1 MAWICLLLMLSGD
14 IKPNPSP
21 GVIKGILLN
30 ARSIK
35 SLNSRRNKL
44 AELQSLVTLK
54 SAAIVCLTETWLSDD
69 ISNDDILPSDHYNI
83 YRKDL
88 GGNGGI
94 LTAIHTSVNSRSR
107 PDLTP
112 PTEIHNEILVV
123 KIRFPKVPKLALIN
137 FYRPPSDT
145 SLECVANLQAT
156 LRAVADAG
164 FVNICVTGDFN
175 LPNLN
180 PIAGVALD
188 NRWNC
193 SEYCDI
199 FHEAGLSH
207 FVTQPTHELG
217 NTLDFILVTCPEFF
231 TEISVEQDLFPSD
244 HYVINFGI
252 ISDLHKSQKTTRT
265 IYNYHKANWSGLK
278 QAIIDSNGHVNKFI
292 PKYKLKI
299 INNPPWIDGDVIH
312 LSHQKEAAH
321 NKALRSYTPQSWAKY
336 KKLRNKL
343 RNFVNSKYHNY
354 IKDCSDNIA
363 SNPKRFWSLLRA
375 KTKHRSILKKVHLD
389 NRSAQ
394 KPIRKAFLFN
404 SFFESNF
411 TKHDSESQLPPAI
424 NDFVNPNLS
433 SCTISIAETRIIL
446 DNIDTNKATGP
457 DDISGR
463 ILRECSKEIAPSSTC
478 LFNMSL
484 SLGKMPENW
493 KLANITPV
501 LKKGDKGQCE
511 NYRPISLLCM
521 VSKVFEHVIMNQ
533 IKNEITPLI
542 TPFQYGFLNGKST
555 ETQLLHV
562 YSFINDILDISG
574 RVDII
579 YLDFTKAFDS
589 VPHHFPLHKLKSFGI
604 NGVLYEWFCSYLTGR
619 KQCVIIEGDLS
630 DWCDVASGVPQ
641 GSILGPLLFLMYI
654 NDMVEELSES
664 TNIALF
670 ADDAKIYSKIKSSN
684 DHQALQRNLSK
695 LEDWSNL
702 WKLKFNS
709 NKCKVLR
716 RVLKHDSVYRMNDEI
731 LENVTSFNDLGVLII
746 KDLDWQAHI
755 HKKSAKQILY
765 LLLSKEHMGIQPL

>member
-1 MAWICLLLMLSGD
+1 MTYRIQIGLFNLRHETHCPINKICLMLFMLSTGLMAWICLLLMLSGD
-14 IKPNPSP
+14 TKPNPSP

-69 ISNDDILPSDHYNI
+69 ISNDEILPFDHYNI
-83 YRKDL
+83 YRKDR
-88 GGNGGI
+88 GGYGSI
-94 LTAIHTSVNSRSR
+94 LTAIHTSVNLRSR

-123 KIRFPKVPKLALIN
+123 KNWFPKVPKVALID

-145 SLECVANLQAT
+145 SLECVANLQVT
-156 LRAVADAG
+156 LRAVAEAG

-207 FVTQPTHELG
+207 LVTQPTHELG
-217 NTLDFILVTCPEFF
+217 NMLDFILVTCPEYF

-244 HYVINFGI
+244 HYVINFWI

-265 IYNYHKANWSGLK
+265 VYNNHKANWSGLK
-278 QAIIDSNGHVNKFI
+278 QVIIDSNGHVNKFI
-292 PKYKLKI
+292 PKYKLEN

-343 RNFVNSKYHNY
+343 RNFVNSKYHSY

-375 KTKHRSILKKVHLD
+375 KTKHRSIPKKVHLD

-394 KPIRKAFLFN
+394 TPIRKAFLFN

-411 TKHDSESQLPPAI
+411 TKHDSESQLPPTI

-433 SCTISIAETRIIL
+433 SCTISIAETR
-446 DNIDTNKATGP
+446 NT
-457 DDISGR
+457 
-463 ILRECSKEIAPSSTC
+463 
-478 LFNMSL
+478 
-484 SLGKMPENW
+484 W
-493 KLANITPV
+493 
-501 LKKGDKGQCE
+501 
-511 NYRPISLLCM
+511 
-521 VSKVFEHVIMNQ
+521 
-533 IKNEITPLI
+533 
-542 TPFQYGFLNGKST
+542 
-555 ETQLLHV
+555 
-562 YSFINDILDISG
+562 
-574 RVDII
+574 
-579 YLDFTKAFDS
+579 
-589 VPHHFPLHKLKSFGI
+589 
-604 NGVLYEWFCSYLTGR
+604 
-619 KQCVIIEGDLS
+619 
-630 DWCDVASGVPQ
+630 
-641 GSILGPLLFLMYI
+641 
-654 NDMVEELSES
+654 
-664 TNIALF
+664 
-670 ADDAKIYSKIKSSN
+670 
-684 DHQALQRNLSK
+684 
-695 LEDWSNL
+695 
-702 WKLKFNS
+702 
-709 NKCKVLR
+709 
-716 RVLKHDSVYRMNDEI
+716 
-731 LENVTSFNDLGVLII
+731 
-746 KDLDWQAHI
+746 
-755 HKKSAKQILY
+755 
-765 LLLSKEHMGIQPL
+765 

>member
-1 MAWICLLLMLSGD
+1 MLFMLSTGLMAWICLLLMLSGD
-14 IKPNPSP
+14 IKPNPGP

-35 SLNSRRNKL
+35 SVNCRRNKL

-69 ISNDDILPSDHYNI
+69 ISNDEILPSDHYNI
-83 YRKDL
+83 YRKDR
-88 GGNGGI
+88 GGYGGI

-123 KIRFPKVPKLALIN
+123 EIRFPKVPKLALIN

-145 SLECVANLQAT
+145 SLECVAHLQAT

-207 FVTQPTHELG
+207 LVTQPTHESG
-217 NTLDFILVTCPEFF
+217 NTLDFILVTCPEYF

-252 ISDLHKSQKTTRT
+252 ISDLHQSQKTTRT
-265 IYNYHKANWSGLK
+265 VYNYHKANWSGLK
-278 QAIIDSNGHVNKFI
+278 QTIIDSNLCLLINSCGNNIDNACRLWTQKIIEHENKFI
-292 PKYKLKI
+292 SKYKLKN
-299 INNPPWIDGDVIH
+299 INNPPWIDGDVNH
-312 LSHQKEAAH
+312 LSHQKQAAH
-321 NKALRSYTPQSWAKY
+321 NKALRSDTPQSWAKY

-375 KTKHRSILKKVHLD
+375 KTKHRSIPKKVHLD

-394 KPIRKAFLFN
+394 TPIRKAFLFN

-411 TKHDSESQLPPAI
+411 TKHDSESQLPSAI
-424 NDFVNPNLS
+424 NDYVKPNLS
-433 SCTISIAETRIIL
+433 SCTISIAETRLIL

-463 ILRECSKEIAPSSTC
+463 ILRECSKEIAPSLTC

-493 KLANITPV
+493 ILANITPV
-501 LKKGDKGQCE
+501 FKKGDKGQCE
-511 NYRPISLLCM
+511 NYRPISLLCIA
-521 VSKVFEHVIMNQ
+521 SKVFERVIISQ
-533 IKNEITPLI
+533 IKNEIMPLI

-555 ETQLLHV
+555 ETQLLYV

-574 RVDII
+574 QVDII

-589 VPHHFPLHKLKSFGI
+589 LPHHFLLHKLKSFGI

-619 KQCVIIEGDLS
+619 KQRVVIEGDLS

-641 GSILGPLLFLMYI
+641 GSILGLLLFLMYI
-654 NDMVEELSES
+654 NDMVEELPES

-670 ADDAKIYSKIKSSN
+670 ADDAKIYSKIESSN
-684 DHQALQRNLSK
+684 DHQALQRDLSK

-709 NKCKVLR
+709 NKC
-716 RVLKHDSVYRMNDEI
+716 
-731 LENVTSFNDLGVLII
+731 
-746 KDLDWQAHI
+746 
-755 HKKSAKQILY
+755 
-765 LLLSKEHMGIQPL
+765 